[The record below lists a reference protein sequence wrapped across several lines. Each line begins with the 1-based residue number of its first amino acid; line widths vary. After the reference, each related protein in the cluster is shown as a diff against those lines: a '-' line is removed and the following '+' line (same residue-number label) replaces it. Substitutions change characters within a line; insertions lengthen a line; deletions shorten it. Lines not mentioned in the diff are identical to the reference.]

1 MLPATAA
8 ATPAAP
14 QDTRATLRELRSESI
29 LWVLP
34 ALYAV
39 SFIFYTLAGRYDNP
53 LAPTIASILSFAIGV
68 AVWMLRRVSYD
79 ASAWVLVTGVSG
91 LVVFAVTQLGL
102 GATIVLLALP
112 VGLAALFIGIPGGI
126 LAAAGCSVLLLIRAT
141 AAESSQELRLLTA
154 IEIWS
159 TVGLIWLAQRPLL
172 TTLEWSWAS
181 AMSSLRLLD
190 EARDQRLQNKQALA
204 DLAEANVQ
212 LARLNQLAQNLRLA
226 AEEARRAKE
235 QFVANVSHELRT
247 PLNMIIGFTEMITQA
262 PHSYGGKIPPALLAD
277 LKVVL
282 RNSQHLASLINDVLD
297 LSQIEAGHMSLSKEW
312 VKISEIV
319 EAAVTA
325 VRPLYASKRLY
336 LESDI
341 QDDPDVWCDRTRLRE
356 VLLNLLSNAGRF
368 TEHGGVRVSVLGQEQ
383 DVVISV
389 ADTGPGITPED
400 HERVFMPFEQLEPST
415 RRKHGGTGLGLAIS
429 KSLVELHGGQIWLES
444 EKGRGSTFFVR
455 IPTGTAAA
463 SQGGA
468 VSRLSPD
475 WEYRQRTRRPSVP
488 PPLIRRRLV
497 VVDQGGHWS
506 RQLARHFSD
515 REVVTER
522 SLARVAEELGRQPGQ
537 ALVLVSTSAPGL
549 DDIELAEGAAA
560 LVVHVPPESTVTETL
575 GVADYLVKP
584 VAPQIL
590 LAALDRL
597 SPNAKTVLV
606 VDDNPEV
613 QRLTRRVLVSS
624 ERGYRVLRAANGQEA
639 LDVLSEERPDVILL
653 DLVMPE
659 MDGLRFLERVRQ
671 HPTAGDIPIVV
682 LSARDPWNQPIVSS
696 GLTITRGGG
705 LSPAQILACVDF
717 ISKIMDTAWRPGD
730 PTQPAGPAG

>member
-1 MLPATAA
+1 
-8 ATPAAP
+8 
-14 QDTRATLRELRSESI
+14 
-29 LWVLP
+29 
-34 ALYAV
+34 
-39 SFIFYTLAGRYDNP
+39 
-53 LAPTIASILSFAIGV
+53 
-68 AVWMLRRVSYD
+68 
-79 ASAWVLVTGVSG
+79 
-91 LVVFAVTQLGL
+91 
-102 GATIVLLALP
+102 
-112 VGLAALFIGIPGGI
+112 
-126 LAAAGCSVLLLIRAT
+126 
-141 AAESSQELRLLTA
+141 
-154 IEIWS
+154 
-159 TVGLIWLAQRPLL
+159 
-172 TTLEWSWAS
+172 
-181 AMSSLRLLD
+181 MSSLRLLD

>member
-1 MLPATAA
+1 MVRVATGATLPS
-8 ATPAAP
+8 P
-14 QDTRATLRELRSESI
+14 QNTQSTLRELRSDSI

-39 SFIFYTLAGRYDNP
+39 SFFFYVLAGRCENP
-53 LAPTIASILSFAIGV
+53 LAPTLASILSFAIGV
-68 AVWMLRRVSYD
+68 TIWTLRRVSYG
-79 ASAWVLVTGVSG
+79 AAAWVLVAGGAG
-91 LVVFAVTQLGL
+91 LVVFAVTQLSL
-102 GATIVLLALP
+102 GAAIVLLALP
-112 VGLAALFIGIPGGI
+112 AGLAALFIGIPGGI
-126 LAAAGCSVLLLIRAT
+126 LAAVGCSALLLIPGT
-141 AAESSQELRLLTA
+141 AAESSQQLRLLTA

-181 AMSSLRLLD
+181 AMSGLRLLD
-190 EARDQRLQNKQALA
+190 EARDQRLQHSQALA

-212 LARLNQLAQNLRLA
+212 LTRLNQLAQNLRLA
-226 AEEARRAKE
+226 AEEARRTKE

-262 PHSYGGKIPPALLAD
+262 PQSYGGKVPPALLAD

-297 LSQIEAGHMSLSKEW
+297 LSQIEAGHMSLRKEW
-312 VKISEIV
+312 VKISEVV

-325 VRPLYASKRLY
+325 VRPLYASKKLY
-336 LESDI
+336 LESAI
-341 QDDPDVWCDRTRLRE
+341 QDDPEVWCDRTRLRE

-368 TEHGGVRVSVLGQEQ
+368 TEHGGVRVSVLCQEQ

-389 ADTGPGITPED
+389 ADTGPGITLED
-400 HERVFMPFEQLEPST
+400 RERVFMPFEQLEPSA

-429 KSLVELHGGQIWLES
+429 KSFVELHGGQMWLES

-455 IPTGTAAA
+455 IPTGAAAA

-468 VSRLSPD
+468 VSWLSPD

-515 REVVTER
+515 REVVAER
-522 SLARVAEELGRQPGQ
+522 SLGRVAEELGRQPDQ
-537 ALVLVSTSAPGL
+537 TIVVVSKSAPEAALCL
-549 DDIELAEGAAA
+549 DDIELAESASA
-560 LVVHVPPESTVTETL
+560 LVIHVPPESTVMDTL

-584 VAPQIL
+584 VAPQNL

-624 ERGYRVLRAANGQEA
+624 ERGYRVLRATNRQEA

-671 HPTAGDIPIVV
+671 HPAACDIPIVV

-696 GLTITRGGG
+696 GLTITRAGG
-705 LSPAQILACVDF
+705 L
-717 ISKIMDTAWRPGD
+717 
-730 PTQPAGPAG
+730 